1 MNYLPINLKVL
12 RSFLILA
19 NSSSYIKA
27 AESLNITQSALSQQM
42 QELAHILGSP
52 IFERVG
58 RKSTLSKFGIEL
70 LKKVEPLVGNLDE
83 TLLTLKNSS
92 NSLVGQLNIGAT
104 NTYLKSIALPAC
116 LHIFD
121 NYPGLRINLREAS
134 AKDLVNELNE
144 GSLDLALLPDEY
156 QTENLNHRFLFK
168 EQFCVIG
175 LPSKIAQFP
184 QKVNL
189 KTLEPYEVALL
200 NKNFLMRQKIDFQCK
215 REGVILKNRLE
226 LSSMADLIDVV
237 KAGRVIAI
245 GSSIACHGQK
255 SLEAKII
262 IGEHLSR
269 EATLYW
275 RDGVHQTSAMK
286 VFQKATVD
294 IARKLF
300 IKKS

>member
-144 GSLDLALLPDEY
+144 
-156 QTENLNHRFLFK
+156 
-168 EQFCVIG
+168 
-175 LPSKIAQFP
+175 
-184 QKVNL
+184 
-189 KTLEPYEVALL
+189 
-200 NKNFLMRQKIDFQCK
+200 
-215 REGVILKNRLE
+215 
-226 LSSMADLIDVV
+226 
-237 KAGRVIAI
+237 
-245 GSSIACHGQK
+245 
-255 SLEAKII
+255 
-262 IGEHLSR
+262 
-269 EATLYW
+269 
-275 RDGVHQTSAMK
+275 
-286 VFQKATVD
+286 
-294 IARKLF
+294 
-300 IKKS
+300 